1 MRCTAFNRI
10 EVSDIESAD
19 FKPLDIRPRQCDR
32 IAQWND
38 IAGDPIDRRV
48 LVTPTPT
55 RSNSETISNIHDA
68 QHMELR
74 QIELT

>member
-1 MRCTAFNRI
+1 MRCEALNRVEI
-10 EVSDIESAD
+10 GNVESAD
-19 FKPLDIRPRQCDR
+19 GKPLDIHPRQCDR

-38 IAGDPIDRRV
+38 LAGDPIDRRV

-55 RSNSETISNIHDA
+55 RSNSETMSNIHDA

-74 QIELT
+74 PIELT